1 MHAISTFHRA
11 VCAWFNCAFPAPTP
25 AQVQAWPAIAAG
37 RDVLL
42 AAPTGSGKTLAAFLA
57 AIDSLVRDGL
67 KGELP
72 DQTQVVYVS
81 PLKAL
86 SNDIRRNLELPLAGI
101 AEELR
106 GRGLRDV
113 AIRAWVRTGDTP
125 ASERQRVYRR
135 TPHIVVTFR
144 GDASYYTQ
152 TDVAK
157 VKPEDRAEYAK
168 VVDAIKQLH
177 KQQGVE
183 SMEQC
188 SLPLPSRKI
197 DRADIMPE
205 VKVVPNGWIALVA
218 YQQKGYAYISP

>member
-1 MHAISTFHRA
+1 MKSPGLIG
-11 VCAWFNCAFPAPTP
+11 
-25 AQVQAWPAIAAG
+25 IAAAFAASIAFAQAPAKEPPYPSAANYDALQG
-37 RDVLL
+37 VHDMKVAFDV
-42 AAPTGSGKTLAAFLA
+42 T
-57 AIDSLVRDGL
+57 DGN
-67 KGELP
+67 P
-72 DQTQVVYVS
+72 
-81 PLKAL
+81 KAL
-86 SNDIRRNLELPLAGI
+86 IGKLHSIDVTRRQLIDAG
-101 AEELR
+101 
-106 GRGLRDV
+106 V
-113 AIRAWVRTGDTP
+113 
-125 ASERQRVYRR
+125 

-168 VVDAIKQLH
+168 VVDAIKQLR